1 MPQGR
6 GGTRFSDERLRST
19 ILISTVL
26 IMRLRRIREL
36 LIRTGQPG
44 AETAELLLFGA
55 AEPAPQLRA
64 WAANGEVQLIGLNDL
79 YA

>member
-1 MPQGR
+1 
-6 GGTRFSDERLRST
+6 
-19 ILISTVL
+19 
-26 IMRLRRIREL
+26 MRLRRIREL